1 MKRDNFMEVAKVQT
15 DKWIEPRI
23 RTLFTDVAF
32 LIFDR
37 INRDDFLFESQT
49 HNLRASIGIGIF
61 KDGVLT
67 DWVTNPEIP
76 TTNKLLVINGE
87 FTLFDGQLALN
98 EALGSMDVKSLGE
111 WVMVL
116 VAAAP
121 YALAVDTGLEGKQ
134 RSDGQPK
141 RGVGWWSEDFAK
153 EVAEEFRTKA
163 KELIV

>member
-1 MKRDNFMEVAKVQT
+1 MEVAKVQT

-76 TTNKLLVINGE
+76 TTEKKLVYNKEVTLV
-87 FTLFDGQLALN
+87 DGQAALN
-98 EALGSMDVKSLGE
+98 DALSDIDVKMLGE

-116 VAAAP
+116 VAAVP
-121 YALAVDTGLEGKQ
+121 YALSVDLGLGTQ